1 MNNHLSASKEQ
12 EQQAEQNKR
21 KSQQASDA
29 AGTDKK
35 LRGPNRPSV

>member
-1 MNNHLSASKEQ
+1 MNNHLSESKEQ
-12 EQQAEQNKR
+12 EQQAEQNK
-21 KSQQASDA
+21 KISQRVSDA

>member
-1 MNNHLSASKEQ
+1 MENNLSASKEQ
-12 EQQAEQNKR
+12 EQQAKQNKSR
-21 KSQQASDA
+21 QVSDA